1 MMKKHIH
8 KIIGVEKNSIAEE
21 LGIEAGDILLKVNNK
36 NIYDV
41 LDFRYEQNDEY
52 IVLLIKKSDGEEWE
66 LEIEKDYSEDLGII
80 FEQPL
85 MDCYS
90 SCRNKCIF
98 CFIDQMPK
106 GMRDTLYFKDD
117 DARLSFL
124 QGNYIT
130 LTNMKDD
137 DFERIIGYRL
147 SPINISIHTMNPK
160 LRCKM
165 LNNRF
170 AGDVLKRLDRLN
182 EAGIMMNSQIVLCKG
197 INDGEELER
206 SIHDLTQYIPNMS
219 SLSVVPSGLTDHRQ
233 GLYELSPFNKE
244 DAVKVLDIIHKWQKI
259 CMDNF
264 GTHFVYASDE
274 WYSLAGLSIPDSDYY
289 EGYEQLENGVGM
301 IRSFIDDFDAAI
313 SKAGKSYDMCNP
325 ADNKKTFTFVT
336 GVMFSEY
343 LEKCLKKM
351 KDAFPHFEYEVK
363 TIINDFFG
371 HKITVAGLLTGQ
383 DIINQ
388 LKDSVTGNCI
398 VMPDTLLKADED
410 ILLDD
415 ITVYDIEKALQK
427 KVHIVES
434 SGNALVDFIINNAV

>member
-1 MMKKHIH
+1 MKKHVH
-8 KIIGVEKNSIAEE
+8 KIIGVTENSIAEE
-21 LGIEAGDILLKVNNK
+21 MGIEAGDVLLKVNDK
-36 NIYDV
+36 YIYDI
-41 LDFRYEQNDEY
+41 LDFRYEQNDEFV
-52 IVLLIKKSDGEEWE
+52 VLLIKKPDGEEWE

-85 MDCYS
+85 MDCYN
-90 SCRNKCIF
+90 SCHNKCIF

-147 SPINISIHTMNPK
+147 SPINISIQTMNPE

-170 AGDVLKRLDRLN
+170 AGDALKRLDRLN
-182 EAGIMMNSQIVLCKG
+182 EVGIQMNSQIVLCKG
-197 INDGEELER
+197 INDGDELER

-219 SLSVVPSGLTDHRQ
+219 SLSVVPSGLTDHRE
-233 GLYELSPFNKE
+233 GLYELVPFEKE
-244 DAVKVLDIIHKWQKI
+244 DAVEVLKIIHKWQKI

-274 WYSLAGLSIPDSDYY
+274 WYILAGLAIPDSDYY

-301 IRSFIDDFDAAI
+301 IRSFIDDFDFAVSDI
-313 SKAGKSYDMCNP
+313 SNVIY
-325 ADNKKTFTFVT
+325 NKKLSDKKKKFTFVT
-336 GVMFSEY
+336 GVLFSGY
-343 LEKCLKKM
+343 LEECLKKLNEVY
-351 KDAFPHFEYEVK
+351 PYFEYEVV
-363 TIINDFFG
+363 TIKNDFFG
-371 HKITVAGLLTGQ
+371 HKITVAGLITGQ

-388 LKDSVTGNCI
+388 LKDKDLGDCI
-398 VMPDTLLKADED
+398 IIPDTMLKADED

-415 ITVYDIEKALQK
+415 ITVCEIESALQK
-427 KVHIVES
+427 NIHIVKS
-434 SGNALVDFIINNAV
+434 SGEVLVDFIINNAV

>member
-1 MMKKHIH
+1 MKKHVH
-8 KIIGVEKNSIAEE
+8 KIVGVEENSIAEE
-21 LGIEAGDILLKVNNK
+21 LGIEAGDVLLKVNDK
-36 NIYDV
+36 YIYDV

-52 IVLLIKKSDGEEWE
+52 VVLLIRKSDGEEWE

-85 MDCYS
+85 MDCYN

-147 SPINISIHTMNPK
+147 SPINISIQTMNPE

-170 AGDVLKRLDRLN
+170 AGEALKRLDRLN
-182 EAGIMMNSQIVLCKG
+182 EVGIQMNSQIVLCKG
-197 INDGEELER
+197 INDGDELER

-219 SLSVVPSGLTDHRQ
+219 SLSVVPSGLTDHRD
-233 GLYELSPFNKE
+233 GLYELAPFEKE
-244 DAVKVLDIIHKWQKI
+244 DAIKVLEIIHKWQKI

-264 GTHFVYASDE
+264 GTRFVYASDE
-274 WYSLAGLSIPDSDYY
+274 WYILAGIPIPDGDYY

-301 IRSFIDDFDAAI
+301 IRSFADDFEVAVSELVDKHNFNDLI
-313 SKAGKSYDMCNP
+313 DT
-325 ADNKKTFTFVT
+325 KKKFTFVT
-336 GVMFSEY
+336 GVLFSSY
-343 LEKCLKKM
+343 LDDCLKKLNEVY
-351 KDAFPHFEYEVK
+351 PCFEYEIV
-363 TIINDFFG
+363 TVLNDFFG
-371 HKITVAGLLTGQ
+371 HKITVAGLITGQ

-388 LKDSVTGNCI
+388 LKDRELGDFI
-398 VMPDTLLKADED
+398 IIPDTMLKADED
-410 ILLDD
+410 IFLDD
-415 ITVYDIEKALQK
+415 VTVREIESALQK
-427 KVHIVES
+427 KVHIVKS
-434 SGNALVDFIINNAV
+434 SGDVLVDFIINNTV